1 MSDAAHRAW
10 ETVYTVHDY
19 FDGPRKGV
27 ASYRG
32 LPHAYKC
39 EWNDEADEWGREFL
53 LSPIAP
59 EQLSATLELRSI
71 WQQYLATSRQG
82 ALEPGDQHPALA
94 GDRARYEQLHAVIE
108 QALLVDEAMALRA
121 VPEFRRVK
129 ESSDAFEVR
138 WTPIS
143 M

>member
-1 MSDAAHRAW
+1 MSNAAHRAW

-19 FDGPRKGV
+19 FDGPRNGI

-32 LPHAYKC
+32 LPHAFKC
-39 EWNDEADEWGREFL
+39 EWSYEADEWGREFL

-59 EQLSATLELRSI
+59 EQLSATLEQRSI
-71 WQQYLATSRQG
+71 WQRYLATSRQG
-82 ALEPGDQHPALA
+82 ALGPGYQYPALA
-94 GDRARYEQLHAVIE
+94 CDRARYEQLNAVVE

-121 VPEFRRVK
+121 VPEFRRVT

-138 WTPIS
+138 WTPIGT
-143 M
+143 